1 MTGPGKDTIKEL
13 GALAF
18 ASRLKRLSDR
28 LARDISRVYEE
39 HQVQFEARWFPVAY
53 LLSQKSPL
61 SVTEIAEQLK
71 FTHPAVN
78 QIAGQMERSDLL
90 VSSRDRNDDRRRLI
104 SLTKKGKLTVK
115 QLQPLWE
122 VIRKCT
128 AELLES
134 VDDGFLESVQKIEN
148 ALDEKE
154 MYARVSEILY
164 PKKAAT
170 VEIVDYKPRWADK
183 FRELNEE
190 WLNTYF
196 RVEPGDR
203 MMLENPDREIIRHGG
218 AVFFA
223 KVEGGIVGTAA
234 LIRHSGDLY
243 ELAKMAVT
251 ESHRGRG
258 IGARLLE
265 TAIHRARLAG
275 AKQLVLGT
283 SVSLKAANQL
293 YRKSGFRKL
302 AGKPTWAPDYARDTI
317 YMRLNLA
324 PGART

>member
-1 MTGPGKDTIKEL
+1 MTGPGKDTIKDL

-61 SVTEIAEQLK
+61 SVTEIAEQLE

-78 QIAGQMERSDLL
+78 QIAGQMERNDLL
-90 VSSRDRNDDRRRLI
+90 VSTRDRNDDRRRLI
-104 SLTKKGKLTVK
+104 SLTKKGKETVR

-122 VIRKCT
+122 VIRRCT
-128 AELLES
+128 AELLQS
-134 VDDGFLESVQKIEN
+134 VDDGFLESVQKIED
-148 ALDEKE
+148 ALDEKD
-154 MYARVSEILY
+154 MYGRVSEILY
-164 PKKAAT
+164 PQKAM
-170 VEIVDYKPRWADK
+170 VVDIIDFKPRWGDK

-190 WLNTYF
+190 WLNAYF
-196 RVEPGDR
+196 RVEQADKVV
-203 MMLENPDREIIRHGG
+203 LENPDREIIRHGG

-223 KVEGGIVGTAA
+223 RTNGSIVGTAA
-234 LIRHSGDLY
+234 LIRHSDETY

-251 ESHRGRG
+251 AEFRGHG

-265 TAIHRARLAG
+265 TAIHRARIAG

-283 SVSLKAANQL
+283 SLRLKEANQL
-293 YRKSGFRKL
+293 YRKNGFRKL
-302 AGKPTWAPDYARDTI
+302 SGKPGWATEYARDTV
-317 YMRLNLA
+317 YMRLTLA
-324 PGART
+324 PSARK